1 MNIKSEKLFKV
12 LSISIFIMYLIL
24 VVWVVI
30 FKCNRI
36 FSVTQGYYGL
46 SEMSLLER
54 ALREINP
61 IGFYIDPPVE
71 SQVPFYALDDILNV
85 LIFIPFG
92 LYISYFAKKYKVLK
106 AVIFAFCISLF
117 FEIFQLFSL
126 LGGGSTKDLITNTF
140 GSLIGVIIGKR
151 LYSDSKIKMFNI
163 CSIIVLII
171 EVPLLMYALI
181 NTGIN
186 IDVYIGILLRTL

>member
-1 MNIKSEKLFKV
+1 MNIKSNKLFKV
-12 LSISIFIMYLIL
+12 LSISIFIIYLLL
-24 VVWVVI
+24 VIWVIV
-30 FKCNRI
+30 FKCNRM
-36 FSVTQGYYGL
+36 FAVTQGYYGL
-46 SEMSLLER
+46 SQMTLMER
-54 ALREINP
+54 LLREINP
-61 IGFYIDPPVE
+61 IGFYIDPPIE

-92 LYISYFAKKYKVLK
+92 LYISYFSKKYKVLK
-106 AVIFAFCISLF
+106 AVIFAFFISLF
-117 FEIFQLFSL
+117 FEVFQLFSL

-140 GSLIGVIIGKR
+140 GSLIGAIIGKR